1 MKWMIV
7 AVIAFVYPNGAQDYY
22 IWPEPTF
29 DSMEECLF
37 FGSQAK
43 PYLIAKLNSEYPNKE
58 IEMISCVDLDV
69 VNDILAK
76 NILDDSKDNGI

>member
-7 AVIAFVYPNGAQDYY
+7 AVMAFVYPNGSKDYY

-29 DSMEECLF
+29 DSMEECMY
-37 FGSQAK
+37 FGKLAK
-43 PYLIAKLNSEYPNKE
+43 PELIAKLNLVYPNKE

-69 VNDILAK
+69 VNDILDQ
-76 NILDDSKDNGI
+76 NILQDDSI